1 MFWTLPSQFFF
12 GIGAAVAIGMI
23 NSFGNLGG
31 FLSPYAIGLI
41 KDATG
46 ANEYGVYL
54 IAAVSIL
61 GSVLVLMLP
70 KSVVNH

>member
-1 MFWTLPSQFFF
+1 
-12 GIGAAVAIGMI
+12 MI

-54 IAAVSIL
+54 IAAVSVL